1 MSANWKSAVT
11 VFLILPVVAGA
22 MPVYA
27 DEHVV
32 PASELHQSLI
42 DASAQRQDNLS
53 KVRAFFA
60 SDEVQ
65 RALGHAG
72 FVASRVD
79 KAVSSLDDDELA
91 RLAARVDSVRKD
103 IAAGAL
109 SNQELTYVVI
119 ALATAV
125 IILII
130 VAAD

>member
-1 MSANWKSAVT
+1 MLSVLAGTAP
-11 VFLILPVVAGA
+11 VFAE
-22 MPVYA
+22 
-27 DEHVV
+27 EHVV
-32 PASELHQSLI
+32 SASDLHQTLI
-42 DASAQRQDNLS
+42 DASAQKQENLS

-60 SDEVQ
+60 SDEAN
-65 RALGHAG
+65 RALGRAG
-72 FVASRVD
+72 FLASKVD

-91 RLAARVDSVRKD
+91 RLASRVDSVRKD

-109 SNQELTYVVI
+109 SNQQLTYIVI